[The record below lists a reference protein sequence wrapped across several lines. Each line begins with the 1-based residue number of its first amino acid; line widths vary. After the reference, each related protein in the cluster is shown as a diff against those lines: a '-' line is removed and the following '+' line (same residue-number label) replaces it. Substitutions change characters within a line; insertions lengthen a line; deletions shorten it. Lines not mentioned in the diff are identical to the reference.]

1 MGQKLMA
8 IYEAIA
14 KEGSIKAKMDLA
26 IKTKIPSVKAAQLED
41 TEENINLFKKAFKEI
56 TGKDCPIS

>member
-1 MGQKLMA
+1 MGQKLIQ

-26 IKTKIPSVKAAQLED
+26 VKTKLPSTKAATETD
-41 TEENINLFKKAFKEI
+41 TPQKIEEFRRAYKEI
-56 TGKDCPIS
+56 TGKSCPV